1 MAAAPALLAPLAA
14 VAVGENKVGYACRG
28 SDDCGVDK
36 AAIARLTATPGSGS
50 AAGVRFG
57 GTYTDPQHPGCT
69 RKVVLTGSNVVI
81 TGADEPGGK
90 EWKVKGKPYGRA
102 LLIDF
107 TPKGGPPDVIAR
119 WTGLGLEFPDGNEH
133 EVLALIDRSD
143 LAVSN
148 PVAYDPQ
155 KFYALADPSGTIHI
169 RSANSGASG
178 ASGSLVFANPASIL
192 WKEPK

>member
-1 MAAAPALLAPLAA
+1 MSWGVQRRETPPVLCLLETPRGPSLPGQVQLSTTATRRAALAAAPALLAPLAA

-28 SDDCGVDK
+28 TDDCGVDK
-36 AAIARLTATPGSGS
+36 ASIARLTATPGSGS

-119 WTGLGLEFPDGNEH
+119 WTGLGLEFPDGN
-133 EVLALIDRSD
+133 
-143 LAVSN
+143 
-148 PVAYDPQ
+148 
-155 KFYALADPSGTIHI
+155 KWT
-169 RSANSGASG
+169 
-178 ASGSLVFANPASIL
+178 
-192 WKEPK
+192 KK